1 MLTVAECQYRST
13 INEQPVCQIVAD
25 ITDRPL
31 ADCHVNDSACEY
43 CLGCGIAPQTP
54 NPATASMAI
63 GVAMRT
69 KDKAFFQQI
78 TNRVGQHLNKNKPA
92 PTACVHRGDVIGQ
105 RECKPCQANG
115 DALMVDLFRCPIH
128 GACTLHATGTHP
140 VVRGCAG
147 CPDRQEVYQLT
158 PTG

>member
-1 MLTVAECQYRST
+1 MITIDCQHLVV
-13 INEQPVCQIVAD
+13 IDGQPVCKIVSEL
-25 ITDRPL
+25 TDRPL
-31 ADCHVNDSACEY
+31 RECHVNDSACEY

-69 KDKAFFQQI
+69 KNTAFFQQMVS
-78 TNRVGQHLNKNKPA
+78 RVGQHLNKNKPA
-92 PTACVHRGDVIGQ
+92 PTACVHRGEVIGQ

-115 DALMVDLFRCPIH
+115 HALMVDLFQCPIH
-128 GACTLHATGTHP
+128 GVCTLHATGTHP

-158 PTG
+158 TER